1 MKRGENAEYSWIF
14 KRKMIYQ
21 WVSQLNWQY
30 TLDVGCANGEELRKY
45 VSLKDD
51 KHAFGFGV
59 NINKIKSSNTK
70 NIQFARGN
78 ALHLPFK
85 KGAFDLITATEIIEH
100 LPNGKQFLKECHKEL
115 KEGGYLIL
123 SMPNKLRFLYL
134 VAITR
139 KIKKDTETG
148 HGLSFGHINEYTP
161 TRIKR
166 ELRKAGFIIQFF
178 EYGAVSPYVFPP
190 HAFSNQ
196 EYHLINKF
204 YKLLNS
210 ITNFKLLKPIFK
222 GDIIIV
228 AQKQK

>member
-1 MKRGENAEYSWIF
+1 MKRGGNAEYSWNY
-14 KRKMIYQ
+14 KRKTIYQ
-21 WVSQLNWQY
+21 VINRLNWQY
-30 TLDVGCANGEELRKY
+30 VLDIGCANGEELRKY
-45 VSLKDD
+45 VSKDD
-51 KHAFGFGV
+51 KYGIGLD
-59 NINKIKSSNTK
+59 INEITSSNTK
-70 NIQFARGN
+70 NIQFIRGD
-78 ALHLPFK
+78 AHCLPFK
-85 KGAFDLITATEIIEH
+85 NATFDLITATEIIEH
-100 LPNGKQFLKECHKEL
+100 LPNGKQFLKECHRVL
-115 KEGGYLIL
+115 KEGRYLIL

-134 VAITR
+134 VAIYR
-139 KIKKDTETG
+139 IIQKDTETG

-210 ITNFKLLKPIFK
+210 TTNFKLLKPIFK